1 MTTVQWIILA
11 VLAVCSY
18 FIGNINF
25 AMIISKIKHK
35 NIKEMGSG
43 NPGTL
48 NMARN
53 FGLKIGLLTLF
64 LDVLKG
70 AIPTLVGYFVFY
82 EKKVMAGSFEYA
94 ELSKYVCGFMV
105 VLGHIYPVVYKFKGG
120 KGIAS
125 SIGVFLASESVC
137 GWTWF
142 LVVIASLLMAV
153 VFIYFTEFGAMGS
166 FIAIT
171 PPAIGGLVRNYVRY
185 YNSDIN
191 IGYTIAVSMIIL
203 GICLLTWFAHRANIK
218 RMLQGEE
225 HPTSIKSMIR
235 KLKEKKQADKS
246 GENQS

>member
-1 MTTVQWIILA
+1 MTTVQWIVLA
-11 VLAVCSY
+11 VLAICSY
-18 FIGNINF
+18 FIGNVNF
-25 AMIISKIKHK
+25 AVIISKIKHK
-35 NIKEMGSG
+35 NIKSMGSG

-53 FGLKIGLLTLF
+53 FGLKLGLLTLF

-70 AIPTLVGYFVFY
+70 AVPTLVGYFVFY
-82 EKKVMAGSFEYA
+82 EKRVMAGCFEYA
-94 ELSKYVCGFMV
+94 ELSKNVCGFMV

-137 GWTWF
+137 SWSWA
-142 LVVIASLLMAV
+142 LVVIASLIMAA

-171 PPAIGGLVRNYVRY
+171 PPAVGGLVRNYVRY
-185 YNSDIN
+185 YNSDIE
-191 IGYTIAVSMIIL
+191 IGYTVAVAMLIL

-225 HPTSIKSMIR
+225 HPTSIKNMVQ
-235 KLKEKKQADKS
+235 KLKDKKQAEKS
-246 GENQS
+246 KRNQS